1 MTGGRK
7 IRHKKGAFQQ
17 RSPTQIANPKKEAAF
32 PPGPDVLG
40 GRAENLMNILLT
52 NDDGI
57 RALGIRTMAEA
68 LERAGHTVSVV
79 APMRQQSGVSQCL
92 TIFDPLR
99 TTEYR
104 DGRYHGIGVYGT
116 PADCVKLAL
125 GSLLPTRPDLIIS
138 GMNLGANVG
147 PDLLYSGTVAA
158 AIEGSQDGIPSLAL
172 SYNDHEATDIS
183 DQALHATQ
191 LIEKIPW
198 AKLPKKRVIN
208 VNYPKCAISAI
219 KGVRVCPQSLVNW
232 QNLYQKNTDPRGRS
246 YYWLIGNLDE
256 ASIAKDSD
264 IALLRQ
270 NYVTI
275 SPLRFEF
282 TDFESISFLGDALN

>member
-1 MTGGRK
+1 
-7 IRHKKGAFQQ
+7 
-17 RSPTQIANPKKEAAF
+17 
-32 PPGPDVLG
+32 
-40 GRAENLMNILLT
+40 MNILLT

-68 LERAGHTVSVV
+68 LTQAGHTVHVV

-99 TTEYR
+99 TKEYR
-104 DGRYHGIGVYGT
+104 DGAYHGTGVYGT

-125 GSLLPTRPDLIIS
+125 GSLLSERPDLLIS

-172 SYNDHEATDIS
+172 SYNDHDACDVKA
-183 DQALHATQ
+183 QADHATR
-191 LIEKIPW
+191 LIDRIPW
-198 AKLPKKRVIN
+198 AKLPKKRVLN
-208 VNYPKCAISAI
+208 VNYPHCAMEDV

-232 QNLYQKNTDPRGRS
+232 QNLYQKNTDPRGLP
-246 YYWLIGNLDE
+246 YFWLLGNLDE
-256 ASIAKDSD
+256 ASIAEDSD

-270 NYVTI
+270 NYITI

-282 TDFESISFLGDALN
+282 TDSESIPFLRDALS